1 MKTFINFTTYF
12 LILLGLYSCNGD
24 VFVDDFRSSDSELTL
39 DGNGDVATI
48 RFASS
53 NWDLFGLY
61 NYDENFSHPYKVF
74 DANGDLIMTDQIP
87 YLKGLGKIVCDEE
100 LIGFTVDRSNPKEL
114 KITVDENA
122 RSTHFRL
129 MLVVGNEYESQD
141 IYVEISPSD
150 RYVFDHITYSLNGYS
165 HEWRLEETMSFIQ
178 SNNLGTPSPCLLF
191 PYKDAHHEV
200 VFKSDDPEAF
210 RLLGG
215 DNPTVEIPSMENE
228 WLGMNGVQAQYTSE
242 QQALPLPFPDTEKKE
257 ISIPPKT
264 TQRIIVL
271 LECEWF
277 ETEYTLYAVHPKTKK
292 QRIITGTL
300 QSKMPGKCYI
310 ARENIK

>member
-1 MKTFINFTTYF
+1 M
-12 LILLGLYSCNGD
+12 GLYSCNGD

-277 ETEYTLYAVHPKTKK
+277 ETEYTLYAVHPKNGR
-292 QRIITGTL
+292 QRTITGTL

>member
-122 RSTHFRL
+122 RSTRFRL

-150 RYVFDHITYSLNGYS
+150 RYVFDHITLSLIHISEHTRPLAISDYV
-165 HEWRLEETMSFIQ
+165 F
-178 SNNLGTPSPCLLF
+178 CL
-191 PYKDAHHEV
+191 
-200 VFKSDDPEAF
+200 
-210 RLLGG
+210 
-215 DNPTVEIPSMENE
+215 
-228 WLGMNGVQAQYTSE
+228 
-242 QQALPLPFPDTEKKE
+242 
-257 ISIPPKT
+257 
-264 TQRIIVL
+264 
-271 LECEWF
+271 
-277 ETEYTLYAVHPKTKK
+277 
-292 QRIITGTL
+292 
-300 QSKMPGKCYI
+300 
-310 ARENIK
+310 

>member
-150 RYVFDHITYSLNGYS
+150 RYVFDH
-165 HEWRLEETMSFIQ
+165 
-178 SNNLGTPSPCLLF
+178 LL
-191 PYKDAHHEV
+191 
-200 VFKSDDPEAF
+200 
-210 RLLGG
+210 
-215 DNPTVEIPSMENE
+215 
-228 WLGMNGVQAQYTSE
+228 
-242 QQALPLPFPDTEKKE
+242 
-257 ISIPPKT
+257 
-264 TQRIIVL
+264 
-271 LECEWF
+271 
-277 ETEYTLYAVHPKTKK
+277 
-292 QRIITGTL
+292 
-300 QSKMPGKCYI
+300 
-310 ARENIK
+310 

>member
-277 ETEYTLYAVHPKTKK
+277 ETEYTLYAVHPKNGR
-292 QRIITGTL
+292 QRTITGTL